1 MTDNK
6 KTEQQ
11 LDWVEPTT
19 TQHQMAQLEQTITL
33 EQIQLSEKIGALKAT
48 AFVKKLVTVTEIKLL
63 AEVKE
68 TKSYKGLKVIGEDG
82 KPVTVTTFEQFCQNL
97 GVSYEKVNQD
107 IQNLS
112 TFGEDFLETSQ
123 RMGLGYRDLRK
134 LRKLPE
140 DERELV
146 INGEAVKTEDR
157 ESLIDLIEEIS
168 AKHSREK
175 ELLNKQVAELTAD
188 TQAKD
193 TLLAKKDEKINNLDA
208 ELTKRTQ
215 FSPDDSLLA
224 QQAREH
230 EVLQALQTAQN
241 NALLAFQ
248 QFHVAI
254 DAIQQSSNCGYF
266 DEAIQQTLNFVYQHI
281 AQISRE
287 LGVPI
292 DFAEMVTPAWIQ
304 AAKKEMGE

>member
-1 MTDNK
+1 MSK
-6 KTEQQ
+6 KELVEQQ
-11 LDWVEPTT
+11 QDWVADPQNTLLALDKQAT
-19 TQHQMAQLEQTITL
+19 ANIQALAHQLGYEGSLEVGALEDEIRFYQRRTVEACLELGKRLLLLKEKTLHGQFKQRLELLGFSERTAQRFMQAALKTSKSATVAHLAKISDHSGKFLELITL
-33 EQIQLSEKIGALKAT
+33 DDEELTELTEGGSARGITLDNIST
-48 AFVKKLVTVTEIKLL
+48 MSVTE
-63 AEVKE
+63 
-68 TKSYKGLKVIGEDG
+68 
-82 KPVTVTTFEQFCQNL
+82 
-97 GVSYEKVNQD
+97 
-107 IQNLS
+107 
-112 TFGEDFLETSQ
+112 
-123 RMGLGYRDLRK
+123 LRK
-134 LRKLPE
+134 ALR
-140 DERELV
+140 D
-146 INGEAVKTEDR
+146 
-157 ESLIDLIEEIS
+157 
-168 AKHSREK
+168 AKAD
-175 ELLNKQVAELTAD
+175 AE
-188 TQAKD
+188 AKD

-215 FSPDDSLLA
+215 FSPDDTLLA

-254 DAIQQSSNCGYF
+254 DAIQQSSNSGYF